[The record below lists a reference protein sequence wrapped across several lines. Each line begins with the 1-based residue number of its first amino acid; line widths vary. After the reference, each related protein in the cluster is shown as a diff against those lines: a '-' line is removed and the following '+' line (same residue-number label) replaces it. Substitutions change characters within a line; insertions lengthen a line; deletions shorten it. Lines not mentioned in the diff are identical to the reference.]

1 MRLFV
6 VALLVICLAN
16 APAARAAGTEVVEP
30 QPVPPPTAAPAQPAL
45 AAAPAPGAG
54 EHTVDW
60 AFLDKA
66 DAQDRDLV
74 TGYAETAR
82 RLDALALRLARRFP
96 SALLQVEVRED
107 LARVRWRAA
116 GELPGV
122 WTEAIVCPADR
133 ELLMRVEGALAPF
146 ASGRTWRTLAI
157 RGDRLVAPAEWNGRA
172 VLVRPDGGI
181 VRLLRID

>member
-1 MRLFV
+1 MHFRLPV
-6 VALLVICLAN
+6 VVLAGLLA
-16 APAARAAGTEVVEP
+16 AAAARAAATDVVEP
-30 QPVPPPTAAPAQPAL
+30 QPAAPAAP
-45 AAAPAPGAG
+45 AAAP
-54 EHTVDW
+54 ERVVDW
-60 AFLDKA
+60 SFLDKA
-66 DAQDRDLV
+66 DAQDRELV
-74 TGYAETAR
+74 TGYADTAR

-116 GELPGV
+116 GELAGV
-122 WTEAIVCPADR
+122 WTEALVCPADR

-172 VLVRPDGGI
+172 LLVRPDGGI
-181 VRLLRID
+181 VRLFRID